1 MMLSNPTDCDMDN
14 GICLRHY
21 PRHMLQIFSLKL
33 AKIPVGAGKVE
44 LYGYVAARDELEPFL
59 NYVVNISRD
68 DPFTVE
74 QVHIH
79 TYLQFFQGISL
90 ANRPKYWG
98 SLTPSTTKQGIQ
110 TLYIFNTVLITF

>member
-1 MMLSNPTDCDMDN
+1 MGPGAD
-14 GICLRHY
+14 
-21 PRHMLQIFSLKL
+21 LQGGLGGLQPPLQLLQPWISEVGDEEEEVEERRKWREGEEEEEISPPLIHFLDPPL
-33 AKIPVGAGKVE
+33 GAGKVE

-90 ANRPKYWG
+90 ANRPKY
-98 SLTPSTTKQGIQ
+98 
-110 TLYIFNTVLITF
+110 

>member
-1 MMLSNPTDCDMDN
+1 MMLSDPTDCI
-14 GICLRHY
+14 ICDGTCVLHRAH
-21 PRHMLQIFSLKL
+21 RMLQIFSLKL

-44 LYGYVAARDELEPFL
+44 LYGYIAARDELEPFL

-79 TYLQFFQGISL
+79 TYLQFFQGMSL
-90 ANRPKYWG
+90 ANRPKY
-98 SLTPSTTKQGIQ
+98 
-110 TLYIFNTVLITF
+110 